1 MNYKLTITSLISCVL
16 VGCGYD
22 PASDTSSLV
31 TASNTPNVVLI
42 LADDLAFSDLG
53 AYGSEIETPHLDELA
68 SGGVLFTRFHTS
80 AMCSPSRAMLLT
92 GVDQHKNGYGT
103 MGEYL
108 DDSQRGQPGYE
119 GYLNNQVVTV
129 ASLLN
134 NAGFNTFMTGKWHL
148 GSQTLPSDRGFDRTF
163 ILQQGAGS
171 HFDNTGY
178 ASARPIVDYFRNGEA
193 VELPEDFY
201 SSDAYTD
208 EMIQYIEEGRASNQP
223 FFGYLA
229 FSAPH
234 FPLHAPADLIDK
246 YIERYMVGWDV
257 IRQQRHEAM
266 KELGIIH
273 GDAEMAARLERVP
286 PWNEIS
292 LEDQRYQAK
301 KMAVYAAMVDRID
314 QNVGKLVNYLKSI
327 NEYDNTVFFFLSDNG
342 PEAVDFT
349 TYPIL
354 PVATD
359 WIAETFDNSYENLGN
374 QGSYIYYGERWAHVS
389 AAAHS
394 FHKTVITQGGIN
406 VPLILSYAQAI
417 PQNGIVTDF
426 SSIVDIAPTI
436 LDLVNVTHPGNI
448 FNGRS
453 IHNMDGRSIVP
464 YLKGTVESI
473 YPLGEGN
480 GFELFGHNA
489 YISGSWKITRLQEP
503 YGDFT
508 WGLFDI
514 EKDPAELNNLAEQN
528 PEKFQELLALYA
540 GYAESNGVIQVPE
553 GWRMFE
559 NLGSSQ

>member
-22 PASDTSSLV
+22 PASSPSSLV
-31 TASNTPNVVLI
+31 SASNTPNVVLI

-68 SGGVLFTRFHTS
+68 SSGVLFTRFHSS

-273 GDAEMAARLERVP
+273 GDAEMADRLERVP
-286 PWNEIS
+286 PWNEVS
-292 LEDQRYQAK
+292 LEDRRYQAK

-327 NEYDNTVFFFLSDNG
+327 DEYDDTVFFFLSDNG

-406 VPLILSYAQAI
+406 IPLILSYAQAI
-417 PQNGIVTDF
+417 PQNRIITDF

-489 YISGSWKITRLQEP
+489 YISDNWKITRLQEP

-514 EKDPAELNNLAEQN
+514 EKDPAELNNLAEQH

-553 GWRMFE
+553 GWHMFE

>member
-1 MNYKLTITSLISCVL
+1 
-16 VGCGYD
+16 
-22 PASDTSSLV
+22 
-31 TASNTPNVVLI
+31 
-42 LADDLAFSDLG
+42 
-53 AYGSEIETPHLDELA
+53 
-68 SGGVLFTRFHTS
+68 
-80 AMCSPSRAMLLT
+80 MCIR
-92 GVDQHKNGYGT
+92 
-103 MGEYL
+103 
-108 DDSQRGQPGYE
+108 
-119 GYLNNQVVTV
+119 
-129 ASLLN
+129 
-134 NAGFNTFMTGKWHL
+134 
-148 GSQTLPSDRGFDRTF
+148 DRTF
-163 ILQQGAGS
+163 ILLQGAGS

-193 VELPEDFY
+193 VELPDDFY

-208 EMIQYIEEGRASNQP
+208 EMIKYIEEGRASNQP

-234 FPLHAPADLIDK
+234 FPLHAPADLINK

-257 IRQQRHEAM
+257 IRQQRHENM
-266 KELGIIH
+266 KELGLIH
-273 GDAEMAARLERVP
+273 TDAEMAVRLERVP
-286 PWNEIS
+286 PWNEVSI
-292 LEDQRYQAK
+292 EDQSYQAK

-327 NEYDNTVFFFLSDNG
+327 DEYDNTAFFFLSDNG

-406 VPLILSYAQAI
+406 VPLIFSYAKAL
-417 PQNGIVTDF
+417 PQNRIVTDF
-426 SSIVDIAPTI
+426 SSMVDITPTI
-436 LDLVNVTHPGNI
+436 LDLVNVTHPVNI

-453 IHNMDGRSIVP
+453 IHNMDGRSIIP
-464 YLKGTVESI
+464 YLEGTAESI

-489 YISGSWKITRLQEP
+489 YISGNWKITRLQVP

-508 WGLFDI
+508 WGLYDI
-514 EKDPAELNNLAEQN
+514 GKDPAELNNLAEQN
-528 PEKFQELLALYA
+528 PEKFQELLALYEK
-540 GYAESNGVIQVPE
+540 YTESNGVIQVPE

>member
-16 VGCGYD
+16 AGCGYD

-163 ILQQGAGS
+163 ILLQGAGS

-273 GDAEMAARLERVP
+273 GDAEMADRLERVP

-327 NEYDNTVFFFLSDNG
+327 DEYENTVFFFLSDNG

>member
-163 ILQQGAGS
+163 ILLQGAGS

-327 NEYDNTVFFFLSDNG
+327 DEYENTVFFFLSDNG

>member
-68 SGGVLFTRFHTS
+68 RGGVLFTRFHTS

-273 GDAEMAARLERVP
+273 GDAEMADRLERVP

>member
-1 MNYKLTITSLISCVL
+1 MLI
-16 VGCGYD
+16 GCN
-22 PASDTSSLV
+22 PVSNTSSLETV
-31 TASNTPNVVLI
+31 SGKPNVILL

-53 AYGSEIETPHLDELA
+53 AYGSEIETPHLDQLA
-68 SGGVLFTRFHTS
+68 SSGVLFTRFHTS

-103 MGEYL
+103 MSEYL

-129 ASLLN
+129 ASVLN

-201 SSDAYTD
+201 SSDAYTN
-208 EMIQYIEEGRASNQP
+208 EMIKYIEEGRASNQP

-234 FPLHAPADLIDK
+234 FPLHAPANLIDK

-257 IRQQRHEAM
+257 IRQQRHDAM
-266 KELGIIH
+266 KELGLIH
-273 GDAEMAARLERVP
+273 SDAEMADRLERVP
-286 PWNEIS
+286 PWNEVS
-292 LEDQRYQAK
+292 MEDQRYQAK
-301 KMAVYAAMVDRID
+301 KMAVYAAMIDRID
-314 QNVGKLVNYLKSI
+314 QNVGKLVSYLKSI
-327 NEYDNTVFFFLSDNG
+327 DEYDNTIFFFLSDNG

-417 PQNGIVTDF
+417 PQNRIVTDF

-436 LDLVNVTHPGNI
+436 LDLVNVAHPGNI

-464 YLKGTVESI
+464 YLKGSVESI

>member
-273 GDAEMAARLERVP
+273 GDAEMADRLERVP

-327 NEYDNTVFFFLSDNG
+327 DEYENTVFFFLSDNG

>member
-273 GDAEMAARLERVP
+273 GDAEMADRLERVP

-327 NEYDNTVFFFLSDNG
+327 DEYDNTVFFFLSDNG

>member
-163 ILQQGAGS
+163 ILLQGAGS

-201 SSDAYTD
+201 SSDAYTN
-208 EMIQYIEEGRASNQP
+208 EMIKYIEEGRASNQP

-273 GDAEMAARLERVP
+273 GDAEMADRLERVP

-327 NEYDNTVFFFLSDNG
+327 DEYENTVFFFLSDNG

>member
-163 ILQQGAGS
+163 ILLQGAGS

-273 GDAEMAARLERVP
+273 GDAEMADRLERVP

-327 NEYDNTVFFFLSDNG
+327 DEYENTVFFFLSDNG

>member
-1 MNYKLTITSLISCVL
+1 MNYKLTITYLISFML
-16 VGCGYD
+16 IGCN
-22 PASDTSSLV
+22 PVSNTSSLETV
-31 TASNTPNVVLI
+31 SGKPNVILL

-53 AYGSEIETPHLDELA
+53 AYGSEIETPHLDQLA
-68 SGGVLFTRFHTS
+68 SSGVLFTRFHTS

-129 ASLLN
+129 ASVLN

-201 SSDAYTD
+201 SSDAYTN
-208 EMIQYIEEGRASNQP
+208 EMIKYIEEGRASNQP

-234 FPLHAPADLIDK
+234 FPLHAPANLIDK

-257 IRQQRHEAM
+257 IRQQRHDAM
-266 KELGIIH
+266 KELGLIH
-273 GDAEMAARLERVP
+273 SDAEMADRLERVP
-286 PWNEIS
+286 PWNEVS
-292 LEDQRYQAK
+292 MEDQRYQAK
-301 KMAVYAAMVDRID
+301 KMAVYAAMIDRID
-314 QNVGKLVNYLKSI
+314 QNVGKLVSYLKSI
-327 NEYDNTVFFFLSDNG
+327 DEYDNTIFFFLSDNG

-417 PQNGIVTDF
+417 PQNRIVTDF

-436 LDLVNVTHPGNI
+436 LDLVNVAHPGNI

-464 YLKGTVESI
+464 YLKGSVESI

>member
-1 MNYKLTITSLISCVL
+1 MNYKLTIISFISCTL
-16 VGCGYD
+16 ITCSD
-22 PASDTSSLV
+22 EPISDTSRLE
-31 TASNTPNVVLI
+31 TDTPNVVLI
-42 LADDLAFSDLG
+42 LADDFAFSDLG

-68 SGGVLFTRFHTS
+68 SNGVLFTRFHSS

-129 ASLLN
+129 ASLLDS
-134 NAGFNTFMTGKWHL
+134 AGFNTFMTGKWHL

-163 ILQQGAGS
+163 ILLQGAGS

-193 VELPEDFY
+193 VELPDDFY

-208 EMIQYIEEGRASNQP
+208 EMIKYIEEGRASNRP

-234 FPLHAPADLIDK
+234 FPLHAPADLINK

-257 IRQQRHEAM
+257 IRQQRHENM
-266 KELGIIH
+266 KELGLIH
-273 GDAEMAARLERVP
+273 TDAEMAVRLERVP
-286 PWNEIS
+286 PWNEVSI
-292 LEDQRYQAK
+292 EDQSYQAK

-327 NEYDNTVFFFLSDNG
+327 DEYDNTAFFFLSDNG

-406 VPLILSYAQAI
+406 VPLIFSYAKAL
-417 PQNGIVTDF
+417 PQNRIVTDF
-426 SSIVDIAPTI
+426 SSMVDITPTI
-436 LDLVNVTHPGNI
+436 LDLVNVTHPVNI

-453 IHNMDGRSIVP
+453 IHNMDGRSIIP
-464 YLKGTVESI
+464 YLEGTAESI

-489 YISGSWKITRLQEP
+489 YISGNWKITRLQVP

-508 WGLFDI
+508 WGLYDI
-514 EKDPAELNNLAEQN
+514 GKDPAELNNLAEQN
-528 PEKFQELLALYA
+528 PEKFQELLALYEK
-540 GYAESNGVIQVPE
+540 YTESNGVIQVPE

>member
-163 ILQQGAGS
+163 ILLQGAGS

-273 GDAEMAARLERVP
+273 GDAEMADRLERVP

>member
-119 GYLNNQVVTV
+119 GYLNNQVVTI

-273 GDAEMAARLERVP
+273 GDAEMADRLERVP